1 MKNRNTVF
9 HLILLLIGIFG
20 ILTYAFDI
28 EGLICRRQLV
38 FFAAVTPCLLLWS
51 VQRAWRIRG
60 KLLPAVMIA
69 VFAGCVLL
77 CGNRIWTQLQMLPY
91 FLSCI
96 NGSSYWYMYD
106 MTGFLVCVFGIL
118 SVLMFLVECVL
129 GWHFVMWGLSMA
141 LLLSVPFTGI
151 DPSWLC
157 IVLLGI
163 YQVFFAVLCAGK
175 RARERSKAALQAGKI
190 AACLLAVFLLVSQL
204 IAGSGDGFLY
214 RWAEEIDPTLQQ
226 IESEIEITV
235 KNQQN
240 LRRVNRG
247 NLYTTGKVV
256 MEIAAEEKP
265 TETIYLRD
273 FSGGSYSRG
282 IWQPAADREI
292 LEQIDS
298 RVGTVNLFINM
309 YYKVNGA
316 GQDKSR
322 VLYVRRANQDTPSY
336 GIYYGQWH
344 SHSWEDHFL
353 SAGEEGYAYYE
364 KKDMK
369 PGWDAVGG
377 SDFVLAFDI
386 NEDRDDLRRTYL
398 YDRERNLHQ
407 AYGDAAKR
415 AYTQV
420 NRQSLSR
427 LSALQEEN
435 PLKEEADIT
444 AFIKDYLQTHGT
456 YNDSPGRIP
465 LGREPVEYFLFESQ
479 QGYCQHFASAATLLY
494 RMYGIPARYAMG
506 YAVRPSD
513 FVKNDEGL
521 YYAVVTDES
530 AHAWPEIFDDE
541 LGWTPVEVTPADE
554 RQAGAAGGQQNS
566 AETEIS
572 EESQQ
577 RPENKEPQTPQDTR
591 QDDKQED
598 AVQNGEESDSQ
609 LPGFLLAAAGILTAA
624 LIAAAA
630 VRKRY
635 QQFLAQMDCRKA
647 FAKMLEKLQRR
658 GFLCG
663 CDGSEEDFAQKLAET
678 VESVSLE
685 EAAQAVEIVSRA
697 AFGNISVEDEEEEAV
712 RQLYRK
718 IAAWTKENRNRKK

>member
-9 HLILLLIGIFG
+9 HLILLLVGISG
-20 ILTYAFDI
+20 ILTYVFDI
-28 EGLICRRQLV
+28 EDLICKRQLV
-38 FFAAVTPCLLLWS
+38 VLAAMAPCLLFWG
-51 VQRAWRIRG
+51 AWRIRG

-69 VFAGCVLL
+69 VFAGCVFL

-96 NGSSYWYMYD
+96 DGSSYWYMYD

-151 DPSWLC
+151 DPGWFC

-175 RARERSKAALQAGKI
+175 RARERSKATLQAGKI
-190 AACLLAVFLLVSQL
+190 VACLLAVFLLVSQI
-204 IAGSGDGFLY
+204 IAGGGDGFLY

-226 IESEIEITV
+226 IESEIAITV

-240 LRRVNRG
+240 VRRVNRG

-316 GQDKSR
+316 EKDKSR
-322 VLYVRRANQDTPSY
+322 VLYVKRANQDTPSY

-344 SHSWEDHFL
+344 SHSWENHFL

-369 PGWDAVGG
+369 PDWDAENTSG
-377 SDFVLAFDI
+377 FVLAFDI

-398 YDRERNLHQ
+398 YDRERNLHH

-420 NRQSLSR
+420 NRQSLPG
-427 LSALQEEN
+427 LSALQQEN
-435 PLKEEADIT
+435 PLKKEADIT

-506 YAVRPSD
+506 FVIRPSD

-521 YYAVVTDES
+521 YCAVITDEA

-554 RQAGAAGGQQNS
+554 RQAGTAGGQQNS
-566 AETEIS
+566 AETETS
-572 EESQQ
+572 DESPE
-577 RPENKEPQTPQDTR
+577 RPETKEPQTPQDTR

-598 AVQNGEESDSQ
+598 AVQNGEKSGGQ
-609 LPGFLLAAAGILTAA
+609 RTGLLLAAAGILAA
-624 LIAAAA
+624 VLIAAAA
-630 VRKRY
+630 GRKLY
-635 QQFLAQMDCRKA
+635 LQSLAQMDCRKA

-663 CDGSEEDFAQKLAET
+663 CDGGEEDFAQKLAET
-678 VESVSLE
+678 VESVSVE

-718 IAAWTKENRNRKK
+718 IAAWAKENRNRKK